1 VRRCHV
7 ILRRPPSV
15 KSMSVNIRVSESRS
29 RLGTRVR
36 NRYAYLSAKRQIDIG
51 DALSGL
57 LGRVHIYTAAVS

>member
-1 VRRCHV
+1 
-7 ILRRPPSV
+7 
-15 KSMSVNIRVSESRS
+15 MSVNIRVSESRS